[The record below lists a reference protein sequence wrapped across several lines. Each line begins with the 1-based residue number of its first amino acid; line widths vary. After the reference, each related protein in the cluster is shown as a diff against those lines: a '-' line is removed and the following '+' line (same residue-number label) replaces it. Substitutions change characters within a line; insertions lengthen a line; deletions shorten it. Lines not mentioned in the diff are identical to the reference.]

1 MGATDLSV
9 MQHIF
14 HPTDLSAAS
23 ATAFLHALRLAT
35 AAHTRLTLMHVNE
48 ADELSAATLPQVR
61 TKLAEWGLIRGA
73 HDMDGLMALGLG
85 VKKVLAEGEDPAVAC
100 LEYLDRHPAD
110 LIVLATHQHNG
121 RTAWL
126 HKRVAEP
133 LARGSATPTLF
144 VPHDRPGFVDPA
156 TGAVR
161 LRRIL
166 VPVTRD
172 PDPQRAVE
180 LAVRLAQQLGYA
192 SVHITLLHVGEQGS
206 APRPELP
213 PAPGIHLENM
223 VVSGDVER
231 MILQVASHTNADLIV
246 MATKGHEGFL
256 DALRGNTTER
266 VLRQAECPVLAVAEK
281 G

>member
-1 MGATDLSV
+1 MGATHLSV

-14 HPTDLSAAS
+14 HPTDLSPAS

-35 AAHTRLTLMHVNE
+35 AAHSQLTLMHVNE
-48 ADELSAATLPQVR
+48 ADELSAASLPQVR

-144 VPHDRPGFVDPA
+144 VPHDRPGFVDPT

-166 VPVTRD
+166 VPVTKD

-192 SVHITLLHVGEQGS
+192 SVRITLLHVGDQGT

-213 PAPGIHLENM
+213 PAPGVHLDQM

-231 MILQVASHTNADLIV
+231 MILQVAAHTSTDLIV

-256 DALRGNTTER
+256 DALRGTTTER
-266 VLRQAECPVLAVAEK
+266 VLRQAECPVLAVAAK